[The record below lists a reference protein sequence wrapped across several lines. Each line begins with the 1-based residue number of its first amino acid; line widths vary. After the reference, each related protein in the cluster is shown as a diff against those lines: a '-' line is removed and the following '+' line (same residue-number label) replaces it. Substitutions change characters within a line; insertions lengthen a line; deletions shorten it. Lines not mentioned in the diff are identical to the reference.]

1 MKIPHLTPYLPDRIQ
16 QSKGLRE
23 FIYFGFKQA
32 WACFFGGLLL
42 LGIIGTGLWF
52 PEIGISRYDFLFI
65 YALSI
70 QTCLLLFKLESWREV
85 GVILLFHAMAT
96 AMELF
101 KTSDGIGSWSYPEN
115 SVLRLGNVPLFT
127 GFMYSAIGSYMA
139 RAWRIFDFKFTHF
152 PPLWLAGSVAVLA
165 YANFFTHHY
174 LIDHRWPLIAVGA
187 VAFYRT
193 HIHFTPKS
201 MTLRI
206 PLLLGFCL
214 VASFIYLAENLGT
227 LARAWQYPGQEH
239 GWKPV
244 HFSKFTAWYLL
255 MQLSF
260 ILIYTL
266 RQLEHRLGKRRV
278 VHHLTDQ
285 SDPTD

>member
-1 MKIPHLTPYLPDRIQ
+1 MKIPHLTPYLPEFLTR
-16 QSKGLRE
+16 KGALSE

-32 WACFFGGLLL
+32 WACIFGGLLL
-42 LGIIGTGLWF
+42 IGILGTGLWF
-52 PEIGISRYDFLFI
+52 PDIGISRYDFLFV

-70 QTCLLLFKLESWREV
+70 QAALVIFKLESWREV

-115 SVLRLGNVPLFT
+115 SVLRIGNVPLFT

-139 RAWRIFDFKFTHF
+139 RAWRIFDFKFTRF
-152 PPLWLAGSVAVLA
+152 PPLWLAGAIAVLA

-174 LIDHRWPLIAVGA
+174 LIDIRWLLIAIGA
-187 VAFYRT
+187 VAFFRCN
-193 HIHFTPKS
+193 IHFTPKS
-201 MTLRI
+201 FNLRM

-227 LARAWQYPGQEH
+227 LAKAWQYPDQEN

-260 ILIYTL
+260 ILIYAL
-266 RQLEHRLGKRRV
+266 RRLEVRLEKKRG
-278 VHHLTDQ
+278 TTE
-285 SDPTD
+285 STEYTE

>member
-1 MKIPHLTPYLPDRIQ
+1 MDRVTRSRLVVKTPHLTPYLPEFLKR
-16 QSKGLRE
+16 KGSFSE

-32 WACFFGGLLL
+32 WACIFGGLLL
-42 LGIIGTGLWF
+42 AGIIVTGMWF
-52 PEIGISRYDFLFI
+52 PDIGISRYDFLFI
-65 YALSI
+65 YAISI
-70 QTCLLLFKLESWREV
+70 QACLLIFKLESWREL

-115 SVLRLGNVPLFT
+115 SMLRIGNVPLFT
-127 GFMYSAIGSYMA
+127 GFMYSAVGSYMA
-139 RAWRIFDFKFTHF
+139 RSWRIFDFKFTQF
-152 PPLWLAGSVAVLA
+152 PPLWLAGTIAILA
-165 YANFFTHHY
+165 YVNFFTHHY
-174 LIDHRWPLIAVGA
+174 LIDMRWPLIAVGA
-187 VAFYRT
+187 IIFAKT
-193 HIHFTPKS
+193 SIQFTPKFHS
-201 MTLRI
+201 LRM

-227 LARAWQYPGQEH
+227 LAKAWQYPSQEN

-260 ILIYTL
+260 ILIYAL
-266 RQLEHRLGKRRV
+266 RQLEFRLGK
-278 VHHLTDQ
+278 
-285 SDPTD
+285 